1 MKEFAIITDSCSDL
15 DKKLRTDYDVDYV
28 PMHFSLNGVDY
39 DASLDWE
46 TISVKD
52 FYDAMRGGTRIYTAQ
67 VNSIQY
73 KEKFESILNEGKDVL
88 YIGCSSALSASVIAS
103 FGVKDEL
110 KAKYPDSKI
119 ICIDSLISCAGLGML
134 VCLASKL
141 RKEGKSIEEVA
152 DYIENIKLN
161 VHQEAVADKLVYLK
175 QAGRVSATSAFFGG
189 LLNVKPIIISDAK
202 GQNFAVEK
210 VKGRKNS
217 IARLAERV
225 VEQYTG
231 EWLDEIV
238 VAHADCESEAIEL
251 KNEIIAR
258 NSELESKIN
267 IGYIGPIVGASV
279 GPGMMGVYFV
289 GTKVTE
295 NA

>member
-15 DKKLRTDYDVDYV
+15 DKKLRTEYDVDYV

-46 TISVKD
+46 KISVKD
-52 FYDAMRGGTRIYTAQ
+52 FYDAMRNGTRIYTAQ
-67 VNSIQY
+67 VNSAQY
-73 KEKFESILNEGKDVL
+73 REKFESILNEGKDVL

-103 FGVKDEL
+103 YGVRDEL
-110 KAKYPDSKI
+110 KEKYPDSNI

-141 RKEGKSIEEVA
+141 RKEGKSIIDVA
-152 DYIENIKLN
+152 EFIENIKLN
-161 VHQEAVADKLVYLK
+161 VHQEAAADKLIYLK

-231 EWLDEIV
+231 EAFDEIV
-238 VAHADCESEAIEL
+238 VAHADCESEAIDL
-251 KNEIIAR
+251 KSEIIAR
-258 NSELESKIN
+258 KSELESKIS

-279 GPGMMGVYFV
+279 GPGMMGVYFI